1 MTNTQIE
8 ILTFRLN
15 FLFNLYSQQELAEEL
30 KITQWELLTKM
41 KDKSFTEMELLK
53 IENICKE
60 FSSKT

>member
-8 ILTFRLN
+8 ILNFRLN

>member
-1 MTNTQIE
+1 MTKTQIE
-8 ILTFRLN
+8 ILNFRLN

-30 KITQWELLTKM
+30 KITQWELLAKM